1 MIRRR
6 WLSGICCLSV
16 MNMLSLRSAFAA
28 AQLVQEQ
35 SDVAGGMF
43 DVIVVGSGMAGHCAA
58 ISAKLSGARR
68 VLIVDKA
75 PLAGGHTALAS
86 GSIAFVDAR
95 RQARQGIE
103 DSVEKFIEDAR
114 AAGGDINEEIV
125 RCFAQN
131 SGPAIDWLQSQGVR
145 FAPNIFRAYG
155 GLHPRCLTAFGNIG
169 ARYYISKLHEKSR
182 ELGIETRLLTKA
194 EGLHRFEENL
204 LALRL
209 LDKRTNSEYMVQA
222 PSIVLA
228 TGGFG
233 ANLALRMRYR
243 PELDHEIP
251 TTANPRGLAEDPA
264 TGDGLFLAQSL
275 GAAWVDMD
283 RIVMLSYWGGRM
295 LDYIGAE
302 IYVDSE
308 GRRFV
313 DETATTSK
321 IAKAIAALAGRS
333 MFVITDAKSDKG
345 VNVGAKIAAGSIHRS
360 DSVAEMAREMKV
372 SAVQLQRTLDEFN
385 KCAQDNKQDRFGRRT
400 YLQTIDQPPFYWGQ
414 ERLMVHATLGGL
426 STDAK
431 ARVQSESG
439 SVIEGLF
446 AAGEV
451 AGGIWGSDRLGGT
464 GLLQCLVQGKIA
476 GIEAARCAA
485 VSARRS

>member
-1 MIRRR
+1 
-6 WLSGICCLSV
+6 
-16 MNMLSLRSAFAA
+16 
-28 AQLVQEQ
+28 
-35 SDVAGGMF
+35 
-43 DVIVVGSGMAGHCAA
+43 
-58 ISAKLSGARR
+58 
-68 VLIVDKA
+68 
-75 PLAGGHTALAS
+75 
-86 GSIAFVDAR
+86 
-95 RQARQGIE
+95 
-103 DSVEKFIEDAR
+103 
-114 AAGGDINEEIV
+114 
-125 RCFAQN
+125 
-131 SGPAIDWLQSQGVR
+131 
-145 FAPNIFRAYG
+145 
-155 GLHPRCLTAFGNIG
+155 
-169 ARYYISKLHEKSR
+169 
-182 ELGIETRLLTKA
+182 
-194 EGLHRFEENL
+194 
-204 LALRL
+204 
-209 LDKRTNSEYMVQA
+209 
-222 PSIVLA
+222 
-228 TGGFG
+228 
-233 ANLALRMRYR
+233 
-243 PELDHEIP
+243 
-251 TTANPRGLAEDPA
+251 
-264 TGDGLFLAQSL
+264 
-275 GAAWVDMD
+275 
-283 RIVMLSYWGGRM
+283 M

-333 MFVITDAKSDKG
+333 MFVITDAKSDKA

-360 DSVAEMAREMKV
+360 DSVAEMACEMKV
-372 SAVQLQRTLDEFN
+372 SAVQLQRTLDEYN

-446 AAGEV
+446 ASGEV